1 MIGRVLALTFLAG
14 ALAAAS
20 LPGRS
25 APARLPVPGFV
36 PSPAPVLLPAPLP
49 APDET
54 PEPAPAAT
62 PVPASVDLL
71 EQERAALARSLADAR
86 AAARRSRLLERQA
99 DTATQTADRARRQAR
114 ALASRVQ
121 EAEADIAAAEARVT
135 IIATLQRAQKARLAR
150 RQQPLARLLAALQS
164 LSRRPT
170 MLALVQPGSIDDM
183 VRVRAVLA
191 TTLPRV
197 QAETALLR
205 KDIARSRNLA
215 AQAARAARL
224 QRDGRRE
231 LAIRRAALAR
241 LEARSRAQSRQL
253 ASTSQLEEER
263 ALGLGERARDLDALV
278 SDIEASGSL
287 REKLAALDGPVLR
300 PPRPQQS
307 QVVENAPVAARNVR
321 PAYRLPLMGAI
332 VAGFGE
338 VAATGVRSR
347 GLTIAARPGAQLIA
361 PADGRIAFAGPYR
374 GFGQIVIVEHVG
386 GWTSL
391 ITGMDRTARKVGE
404 RVSQGDPIGRAGNNR
419 PRITVELRRNG
430 RPIDIAA
437 LIS

>member
-1 MIGRVLALTFLAG
+1 MRRPLALLLVAG
-14 ALAAAS
+14 ALIVAA
-20 LPGRS
+20 LPGS
-25 APARLPVPGFV
+25 A
-36 PSPAPVLLPAPLP
+36 APVQRG
-49 APDET
+49 
-54 PEPAPAAT
+54 
-62 PVPASVDLL
+62 VDLL

-86 AAARRSRLLERQA
+86 AAARRSRQLEQQA
-99 DTATQTADRARRQAR
+99 EAATEAADKARRDAR

-121 EAEADIAAAEARVT
+121 EAEAEIAAAEARVK
-135 IIATLQRAQKARLAR
+135 IIATLQRAQRARLAS
-150 RQQPLARLLAALQS
+150 RQQPLVRLTAALQS
-164 LSRRPT
+164 LARRPT

-197 QAETALLR
+197 EAQTALLR
-205 KDIARSRNLA
+205 KDIARSADLA
-215 AQAARAARL
+215 AQARRATRL

-231 LAIRRAALAR
+231 LANRRAALAR

-253 ASTSQLEEER
+253 ASTSALEEER

-278 SDIEASGSL
+278 GDIEASGSL
-287 REKLAALDGPVLR
+287 RAQLAALDGPVLR

-307 QVVENAPVAARNVR
+307 QVVENAPVATRSAR
-321 PAYRLPLMGAI
+321 PAYRLPVMGAI
-332 VAGFGE
+332 VSGFGE
-338 VAATGVRSR
+338 VATTGVRSR

-361 PADGRIAFAGPYR
+361 PADGRIGFAGRYR
-374 GFGQIVIVEHVG
+374 GFGRIVIIEHVG

-391 ITGMDRTARKVGE
+391 ITGMDSTALKVGE
-404 RVSQGDPIGRAGNNR
+404 RVAQGDPIGRASDNR

>member
-1 MIGRVLALTFLAG
+1 MRRPLALLLVAG
-14 ALAAAS
+14 ALIVAA
-20 LPGRS
+20 LPGS
-25 APARLPVPGFV
+25 A
-36 PSPAPVLLPAPLP
+36 APVQRG
-49 APDET
+49 
-54 PEPAPAAT
+54 
-62 PVPASVDLL
+62 VDLL

-86 AAARRSRLLERQA
+86 AATRRSRQLEQQA
-99 DTATQTADRARRQAR
+99 EAATEAADKARRDAR

-121 EAEADIAAAEARVT
+121 EAEAEIAAAEARVK
-135 IIATLQRAQKARLAR
+135 IIATLQRAQRARLAS
-150 RQQPLARLLAALQS
+150 RQQPLVRLTAALQS
-164 LSRRPT
+164 LARRPT

-197 QAETALLR
+197 EAQTALLR
-205 KDIARSRNLA
+205 KDIARSADLA
-215 AQAARAARL
+215 AQARRATRL

-231 LAIRRAALAR
+231 LANRRAALAR

-253 ASTSQLEEER
+253 ASTSALEEER

-278 SDIEASGSL
+278 GDIEASGSL
-287 REKLAALDGPVLR
+287 RAQLAALDGPVLR

-307 QVVENAPVAARNVR
+307 QVVENAPVATRSAR
-321 PAYRLPLMGAI
+321 PAYRLPVMGAI
-332 VAGFGE
+332 VSGFGE
-338 VAATGVRSR
+338 VATTGVRSR

-361 PADGRIAFAGPYR
+361 PADGRIGFAGRYR
-374 GFGQIVIVEHVG
+374 GFGRIVIIEHVG

-391 ITGMDRTARKVGE
+391 ITGMDSTALKVGE
-404 RVSQGDPIGRAGNNR
+404 RVAQGDPIGRAGDNR